1 MFCTNCGQKIED
13 GMKFCPNCG
22 QPVTPETSAAANASA
37 LSTDDA
43 AAVNASALGTEAAA
57 TVNASDLGA
66 DDAAVETV
74 ESTTAASAATE
85 DTSAATDVEA
95 SAENAPAGR
104 MDEASATPAAGS
116 ASKMPP
122 ETPDG
127 NASADTLG
135 NTTEQYR
142 RRLEE
147 GRAASGTE
155 GNTSGV
161 AHSTHAGATDTQ
173 LNGSTAQSHSGSSDQ
188 TQPNSG
194 TAQQQTPPPVNHG
207 PAVNGIPSEPD
218 GNGTI
223 RTVGLI
229 LLILTVL
236 FAVPQIWI
244 TIASFFHILQN
255 LFSFSFHGFVDLM
268 YSFLNFIL
276 NVVKLA
282 GYGFIGGGMYLVWKK
297 WSDRDAEPLLMTV
310 IAGGVMLVLEA
321 LLRGI
326 FSALFHR
333 YYAIGSA
340 SWGIGFAILAIV
352 LLVVLITQKQLNPFA
367 GLAGNFADGLRRDL
381 DRVTDLAQGKN
392 TSACPNSSA
401 AYGSGYDT
409 NTFDGSDAQQAAGAG
424 ASDAKAYG
432 AADDSIGA
440 QTSTGDHSTAGG
452 PTGGAGQTTADA
464 DGNFNRYYQSQSQ
477 PGGVYTG
484 LLKTD
489 RSLVLYILLG
499 FLTCGIYQLYVFY
512 TIMRDVNVACDGD
525 GRHTPGLLEFIL
537 FGILTCG
544 IYDLYWFYSVGNRL
558 ADNAPRYG
566 LHFQENG
573 TTLLLWMLIGS
584 LLCFIGSYVGI
595 YFLLNNVNA
604 ICSAYNQQR

>member
-1 MFCTNCGQKIED
+1 MFCTNCGQKLED

-22 QPVTPETSAAANASA
+22 QPVAPETADVANASV
-37 LSTDDA
+37 LS
-43 AAVNASALGTEAAA
+43 TEAAA
-57 TVNASDLGA
+57 TANASDLGA

-74 ESTTAASAATE
+74 ESTTAASAAPE
-85 DTSAATDVEA
+85 DTPAAADAKA
-95 SAENAPAGR
+95 SAEGAPAGR

-116 ASKMPP
+116 ASEMPP

-135 NTTEQYR
+135 NTTEQYK

-155 GNTSGV
+155 GNSSGA

-173 LNGSTAQSHSGSSDQ
+173 SNGST
-188 TQPNSG
+188 TC
-194 TAQQQTPPPVNHG
+194 QQTPPPVNHG

-236 FAVPQIWI
+236 FAVPQIWT
-244 TIASFFHILQN
+244 TIASFFRILQN
-255 LFSFSFHGFVDLM
+255 LFSFSYHGFVNLM

-310 IAGGVMLVLEA
+310 IAGGVVLVLEA

-326 FSALFHR
+326 LSALFQR

-392 TSACPNSSA
+392 TSARPGSSA

-409 NTFDGSDAQQAAGAG
+409 STFGGSDAPQAAGAG
-424 ASDAKAYG
+424 ASDAKPYG
-432 AADDSIGA
+432 AAGDSIGA
-440 QTSTGDHSTAGG
+440 QNGTGDHSTAGG
-452 PTGGAGQTTADA
+452 PTDGAGQTTADA

-477 PGGVYTG
+477 PGGGYTG
-484 LLKTD
+484 PLKTD

-604 ICSAYNQQR
+604 ICNAYNQQR

>member
-1 MFCTNCGQKIED
+1 MFCTNCGQKLED

-22 QPVTPETSAAANASA
+22 QPVAPETADAANASA
-37 LSTDDA
+37 LSTEA
-43 AAVNASALGTEAAA
+43 AATANASAL
-57 TVNASDLGA
+57 DA
-66 DDAAVETV
+66 DDAVVETA
-74 ESTTAASAATE
+74 ESTTADA
-85 DTSAATDVEA
+85 EA
-95 SAENAPAGR
+95 SAESAPAGR

-116 ASKMPP
+116 ASEMPP

-135 NTTEQYR
+135 NTTEQYK

-155 GNTSGV
+155 GNTSGA
-161 AHSTHAGATDTQ
+161 AHSTHAAATDTQ
-173 LNGSTAQSHSGSSDQ
+173 SNGSTAQSHSGSSDQ

-207 PAVNGIPSEPD
+207 PAVNGIPSEPNGD
-218 GNGTI
+218 GTI

-236 FAVPQIWI
+236 FAVPQIWT
-244 TIASFFHILQN
+244 TIASFFRIIQN
-255 LFSFSFHGFVDLM
+255 LFSFSFHSFVELM

-326 FSALFHR
+326 LSALFQR

-381 DRVTDLAQGKN
+381 DRVTDLAQEKN
-392 TSACPNSSA
+392 SA
-401 AYGSGYDT
+401 ARAT
-409 NTFDGSDAQQAAGAG
+409 

-432 AADDSIGA
+432 AMDDSIGA
-440 QTSTGDHSTAGG
+440 QTGTADHSAAGVSQGNGG
-452 PTGGAGQTTADA
+452 PETADA
-464 DGNFNRYYQSQSQ
+464 DGNFNSYYQAKSQTS
-477 PGGVYTG
+477 GVYTG
-484 LLKTD
+484 PLKTD

-573 TTLLLWMLIGS
+573 TTILLWMLIGS

>member
-1 MFCTNCGQKIED
+1 MFCTNCGQKLED

-22 QPVTPETSAAANASA
+22 QPVAPETVDAANTSA
-37 LSTDDA
+37 LS
-43 AAVNASALGTEAAA
+43 TEAAA
-57 TVNASDLGA
+57 TANASALGA

-74 ESTTAASAATE
+74 ESTTASSAAME
-85 DTSAATDVEA
+85 DTSAAADAEA

-116 ASKMPP
+116 ASEMPP

-135 NTTEQYR
+135 NTTEQYK

-155 GNTSGV
+155 ENSSGA
-161 AHSTHAGATDTQ
+161 AHSTQAGASADTQ
-173 LNGSTAQSHSGSSDQ
+173 SGSS
-188 TQPNSG
+188 
-194 TAQQQTPPPVNHG
+194 TAQQTPPPVNHG
-207 PAVNGIPSEPD
+207 PAMNGIPSEPNGD
-218 GNGTI
+218 GTI

-236 FAVPQIWI
+236 FAVPQIWT
-244 TIASFFHILQN
+244 TIASFFCIIQN
-255 LFSFSFHGFVDLM
+255 LFSFSFHSFVELM

-310 IAGGVMLVLEA
+310 IAGGVMLVLET

-381 DRVTDLAQGKN
+381 DRVTDLAQEKN
-392 TSACPNSSA
+392 SA
-401 AYGSGYDT
+401 ARAT
-409 NTFDGSDAQQAAGAG
+409 
-424 ASDAKAYG
+424 ASDAKPYG

-452 PTGGAGQTTADA
+452 PTGGAGQTTVDA

-477 PGGVYTG
+477 PGGGYTG
-484 LLKTD
+484 PLKTD

>member
-1 MFCTNCGQKIED
+1 MFCTNCGQKLED

-22 QPVTPETSAAANASA
+22 QPVAPETADAANAS
-37 LSTDDA
+37 D
-43 AAVNASALGTEAAA
+43 LGTEAAA
-57 TVNASDLGA
+57 TAKASALGA
-66 DDAAVETV
+66 DDATVETV

-85 DTSAATDVEA
+85 DTSAAADAEA
-95 SAENAPAGR
+95 SAESAPA
-104 MDEASATPAAGS
+104 DTP
-116 ASKMPP
+116 
-122 ETPDG
+122 
-127 NASADTLG
+127 LG
-135 NTTEQYR
+135 NTTEQYKH
-142 RRLEE
+142 RLEE

-155 GNTSGV
+155 GNTSGA
-161 AHSTHAGATDTQ
+161 AHSTHAAATDTQ
-173 LNGSTAQSHSGSSDQ
+173 SNGSTAQSSSSSDQ
-188 TQPNSG
+188 AQPNSG
-194 TAQQQTPPPVNHG
+194 TTRQQTPPPVNHG

-218 GNGTI
+218 GDGTI
-223 RTVGLI
+223 RTVGFI

-236 FAVPQIWI
+236 FAVPQIWT
-244 TIASFFHILQN
+244 TIASFFRILQN
-255 LFSFSFHGFVDLM
+255 LVSFSFHGFVNLM

-282 GYGFIGGGMYLVWKK
+282 GYGFIGGGLYLVWKK

-326 FSALFHR
+326 LSALFHR

-392 TSACPNSSA
+392 SGATD
-401 AYGSGYDT
+401 GSGYDT
-409 NTFDGSDAQQAAGAG
+409 NTFGGGNPQAAGAN
-424 ASDAKAYG
+424 AADAKSYG
-432 AADDSIGA
+432 AADGSIGA
-440 QTSTGDHSTAGG
+440 QTGTGDHSTAGG
-452 PTGGAGQTTADA
+452 ATSADA

-477 PGGVYTG
+477 TGSVYTG
-484 LLKTD
+484 PLKTD

>member
-22 QPVTPETSAAANASA
+22 QPVTPETAAV
-37 LSTDDA
+37 
-43 AAVNASALGTEAAA
+43 VNASALGT
-57 TVNASDLGA
+57 
-66 DDAAVETV
+66 DDAAAETV
-74 ESTTAASAATE
+74 ETAAVASTAPE
-85 DTSAATDVEA
+85 DTPAAADVET
-95 SAENAPAGR
+95 SAEGATAGP
-104 MDEASATPAAGS
+104 MDEASAAPAADS
-116 ASKMPP
+116 ASEMPA
-122 ETPDG
+122 EK
-127 NASADTLG
+127 ASADTTAETPLG
-135 NTTEQYR
+135 NTTEQYK

-147 GRAASGTE
+147 GHAASGTE
-155 GNTSGV
+155 GNTSGA
-161 AHSTHAGATDTQ
+161 AHSTQAGAAAGTQ
-173 LNGSTAQSHSGSSDQ
+173 SSSSSDQ
-188 TQPNSG
+188 AQPNSG
-194 TAQQQTPPPVNHG
+194 TTRQQTPPPVNHG

-236 FAVPQIWI
+236 FAVPQIWA
-244 TIASFFHILQN
+244 TIASFFRIIQN
-255 LFSFSFHGFVDLM
+255 LFSFSYHGFMNLA

-282 GYGFIGGGMYLVWKK
+282 GYGFIGGGLYLVWKK

-310 IAGGVMLVLEA
+310 ITGGVVLVLEA

-326 FSALFHR
+326 ISAIFQRH
-333 YYAIGSA
+333 YAIGSA

-367 GLAGNFADGLRRDL
+367 GLSGNLADGLRRDL

-392 TSACPNSSA
+392 SNFQPNSGA
-401 AYGSGYDT
+401 TDGSGYDT
-409 NTFDGSDAQQAAGAG
+409 NTFGGGNAQAAGAN
-424 ASDAKAYG
+424 AADAKAYG

-440 QTSTGDHSTAGG
+440 QTGTAGHSTAGG

-477 PGGVYTG
+477 PGGGYTG
-484 LLKTD
+484 PLKTD

-566 LHFQENG
+566 LRFQENG

-584 LLCFIGSYVGI
+584 LLCFIGSYVGV

-604 ICSAYNQQR
+604 ICNAYNQQRS

>member
-22 QPVTPETSAAANASA
+22 QPVTPETSATA
-37 LSTDDA
+37 
-43 AAVNASALGTEAAA
+43 NASALGT
-57 TVNASDLGA
+57 
-66 DDAAVETV
+66 DDAAAETV
-74 ESTTAASAATE
+74 ETAAASAAPE
-85 DTSAATDVEA
+85 DTTAAADVET
-95 SAENAPAGR
+95 SAESATAGP
-104 MDEASATPAAGS
+104 MDEASAAPAADPASEMPAETAAGS
-116 ASKMPP
+116 TTA
-122 ETPDG
+122 ETP
-127 NASADTLG
+127 LG
-135 NTTEQYR
+135 NTTEQYK

-147 GRAASGTE
+147 GHAASGTE
-155 GNTSGV
+155 GNTSG
-161 AHSTHAGATDTQ
+161 AA
-173 LNGSTAQSHSGSSDQ
+173 
-188 TQPNSG
+188 
-194 TAQQQTPPPVNHG
+194 QQTPPPVNHG

-236 FAVPQIWI
+236 FAVPQIWS
-244 TIASFFHILQN
+244 TIASFFRIIQN
-255 LFSFSFHGFVDLM
+255 LFSFSYHGFVNLI

-282 GYGFIGGGMYLVWKK
+282 GYGFIGGGLYLVWKK

-310 IAGGVMLVLEA
+310 IAGGVVLVLEA

-326 FSALFHR
+326 LSALFQR

-340 SWGIGFAILAIV
+340 GWGIGFAILAIV

-392 TSACPNSSA
+392 TSARSDSSA
-401 AYGSGYDT
+401 AYGSGYDAR
-409 NTFDGSDAQQAAGAG
+409 TFGGSDAPQAAGAG
-424 ASDAKAYG
+424 ASDAKPYG
-432 AADDSIGA
+432 AAGDSIGV
-440 QTSTGDHSTAGG
+440 QTGTGDHSTAGG
-452 PTGGAGQTTADA
+452 PTDGAGQTTADA

-477 PGGVYTG
+477 PGGGYTG
-484 LLKTD
+484 PLKTD

-499 FLTCGIYQLYVFY
+499 ILTCGIYQLYVFY

-604 ICSAYNQQR
+604 ICNAYNQQR

>member
-22 QPVTPETSAAANASA
+22 QPVTPETSAA
-37 LSTDDA
+37 
-43 AAVNASALGTEAAA
+43 VNASALGT
-57 TVNASDLGA
+57 
-66 DDAAVETV
+66 DDAAAETV
-74 ESTTAASAATE
+74 ETAAASAAPE
-85 DTSAATDVEA
+85 DTTAAADVET
-95 SAENAPAGR
+95 SAESATAGP
-104 MDEASATPAAGS
+104 MDEASAAPAADPASEMPAETAAGS
-116 ASKMPP
+116 TTA
-122 ETPDG
+122 ETP
-127 NASADTLG
+127 LG
-135 NTTEQYR
+135 NTTEQYK

-147 GRAASGTE
+147 GHAASGTE
-155 GNTSGV
+155 GNTSG
-161 AHSTHAGATDTQ
+161 AA
-173 LNGSTAQSHSGSSDQ
+173 
-188 TQPNSG
+188 
-194 TAQQQTPPPVNHG
+194 QQTPPPVNHG

-236 FAVPQIWI
+236 FAVPQIWS
-244 TIASFFHILQN
+244 TIASFFRIIQN
-255 LFSFSFHGFVDLM
+255 LFSFSYHGFVNLI

-282 GYGFIGGGMYLVWKK
+282 GYGFIGGGLYLVWKK

-310 IAGGVMLVLEA
+310 IAGGVVLVLEA

-326 FSALFHR
+326 ISAVFQR

-367 GLAGNFADGLRRDL
+367 GLSGNLADGLRRDL

-392 TSACPNSSA
+392 ST
-401 AYGSGYDT
+401 GGYDT
-409 NTFDGSDAQQAAGAG
+409 STFGGGNAQAAGTNA
-424 ASDAKAYG
+424 ADAKAYG
-432 AADDSIGA
+432 AAGDSIGA
-440 QTSTGDHSTAGG
+440 QTGTADHSTAGG

-477 PGGVYTG
+477 PGGGYTG
-484 LLKTD
+484 PLKTD

-566 LHFQENG
+566 LRFQENG

-604 ICSAYNQQR
+604 ICNAYNQQR

>member
-1 MFCTNCGQKIED
+1 MFCTNCGQKLED

-22 QPVTPETSAAANASA
+22 QPVAPETADAANASA
-37 LSTDDA
+37 LSTEA
-43 AAVNASALGTEAAA
+43 AAMANASALSTEAAA
-57 TVNASDLGA
+57 TANASALGA

-74 ESTTAASAATE
+74 ESTTASSAAME
-85 DTSAATDVEA
+85 DTSAAADAEA

-104 MDEASATPAAGS
+104 MDEASATPATGS
-116 ASKMPP
+116 ASEMPP

-135 NTTEQYR
+135 NTTEQYK

-155 GNTSGV
+155 ENSSGA
-161 AHSTHAGATDTQ
+161 AHSTQAGASADTQ
-173 LNGSTAQSHSGSSDQ
+173 SGSS
-188 TQPNSG
+188 
-194 TAQQQTPPPVNHG
+194 TAQQTPPPVNHG
-207 PAVNGIPSEPD
+207 PAMNGIPSEPNGD
-218 GNGTI
+218 GTI

-236 FAVPQIWI
+236 FAVPQIWT
-244 TIASFFHILQN
+244 TIASFFCIIQN
-255 LFSFSFHGFVDLM
+255 LFSFSFHSFVELM

-310 IAGGVMLVLEA
+310 IAGGVMLVLET

-326 FSALFHR
+326 FSALFQR

-381 DRVTDLAQGKN
+381 DRVTDLAQEKN
-392 TSACPNSSA
+392 SA
-401 AYGSGYDT
+401 ARAT
-409 NTFDGSDAQQAAGAG
+409 

-432 AADDSIGA
+432 ATDDSIGA
-440 QTSTGDHSTAGG
+440 QTGTADHSAAGVSHGNGG
-452 PTGGAGQTTADA
+452 PETADA

-477 PGGVYTG
+477 PGGGYTG
-484 LLKTD
+484 PLKTD

-499 FLTCGIYQLYVFY
+499 ILTCGIYQLYVFY

>member
-22 QPVTPETSAAANASA
+22 QPVTPET
-37 LSTDDA
+37 
-43 AAVNASALGTEAAA
+43 AA
-57 TVNASDLGA
+57 T
-66 DDAAVETV
+66 
-74 ESTTAASAATE
+74 
-85 DTSAATDVEA
+85 
-95 SAENAPAGR
+95 
-104 MDEASATPAAGS
+104 
-116 ASKMPP
+116 
-122 ETPDG
+122 
-127 NASADTLG
+127 ADTPLG

-155 GNTSGV
+155 ENLSG
-161 AHSTHAGATDTQ
+161 AARSTQDEASADTRS
-173 LNGSTAQSHSGSSDQ
+173 NGSTAQSDSSAYQ
-188 TQPNSG
+188 TRSNSE
-194 TAQQQTPPPVNHG
+194 TAQQTPPPVNHG
-207 PAVNGIPSEPD
+207 PAMSGVPSEPD
-218 GNGTI
+218 GSGTI
-223 RTVGLI
+223 RTVALI

-244 TIASFFHILQN
+244 TIASFFRMLQN
-255 LFSFSFHGFVDLM
+255 LFSFSYHSFVNLM
-268 YSFLNFIL
+268 HSFLNFIL

-297 WSDRDAEPLLMTV
+297 WSDRDAEPLLMIV

-326 FSALFHR
+326 LSALFHR
-333 YYAIGSA
+333 CYAIGSA
-340 SWGIGFAILAIV
+340 SWGIGFAILATV

-381 DRVTDLAQGKN
+381 DRVIDLAQGK
-392 TSACPNSSA
+392 NSSA
-401 AYGSGYDT
+401 AYGSGYD
-409 NTFDGSDAQQAAGAG
+409 
-424 ASDAKAYG
+424 AKAYG
-432 AADDSIGA
+432 AAEDSSGA
-440 QTSTGDHSTAGG
+440 QTGTQDHSAAGG
-452 PTGGAGQTTADA
+452 PTGGASHGNGGPKTVDA
-464 DGNFNRYYQSQSQ
+464 DGNFNSYYQSQSQ

-484 LLKTD
+484 PLKTD

-525 GRHTPGLLEFIL
+525 SRHTPGLLEFIL

-595 YFLLNNVNA
+595 YFLLNNTNA
-604 ICSAYNQQR
+604 ICDAYNRQR

>member
-1 MFCTNCGQKIED
+1 MFCTNCGQKLED

-22 QPVTPETSAAANASA
+22 QPVAPETADAANASA
-37 LSTDDA
+37 LST
-43 AAVNASALGTEAAA
+43 EAAA
-57 TVNASDLGA
+57 TANASALGA

-74 ESTTAASAATE
+74 ESTTASSAAME
-85 DTSAATDVEA
+85 DTSAAADAEA

-116 ASKMPP
+116 ASEMPP

-135 NTTEQYR
+135 NTTEQYK

-155 GNTSGV
+155 ENSSGA
-161 AHSTHAGATDTQ
+161 AHSTQAGASADTQ
-173 LNGSTAQSHSGSSDQ
+173 SGSS
-188 TQPNSG
+188 
-194 TAQQQTPPPVNHG
+194 TAQQTPPPVNHG
-207 PAVNGIPSEPD
+207 PAMNGIPSEPNGD
-218 GNGTI
+218 GTI

-236 FAVPQIWI
+236 FAVPQIWT
-244 TIASFFHILQN
+244 TIASFFCIIQN
-255 LFSFSFHGFVDLM
+255 LFSFSFHSFVELM

-310 IAGGVMLVLEA
+310 IAGGVMLVLET

-381 DRVTDLAQGKN
+381 DRVTDLAQEKN
-392 TSACPNSSA
+392 SA
-401 AYGSGYDT
+401 ARAT
-409 NTFDGSDAQQAAGAG
+409 

-432 AADDSIGA
+432 ATDDSIGA
-440 QTSTGDHSTAGG
+440 QTGTADHSAAGVSHGNGG
-452 PTGGAGQTTADA
+452 PETADA
-464 DGNFNRYYQSQSQ
+464 DGNFNRYYQTQSQ
-477 PGGVYTG
+477 PGGGYTG
-484 LLKTD
+484 PLKTD

-499 FLTCGIYQLYVFY
+499 ILTCGIYQLYVFY

>member
-22 QPVTPETSAAANASA
+22 QPVTSGTAATANASA
-37 LSTDDA
+37 LSTDGVVA
-43 AAVNASALGTEAAA
+43 ANASAPDTDGAAVVNASALG
-57 TVNASDLGA
+57 A
-66 DDAAVETV
+66 DDAAAETV
-74 ESTTAASAATE
+74 ETTAAVSTAPEEEPAAV
-85 DTSAATDVEA
+85 DVETLA
-95 SAENAPAGR
+95 ESATAGPMDESSTAPAADSASEMSAE
-104 MDEASATPAAGS
+104 TPA
-116 ASKMPP
+116 
-122 ETPDG
+122 E
-127 NASADTLG
+127 NASADTPLG
-135 NTTEQYR
+135 NTTEQYK

-147 GRAASGTE
+147 GHAASGTE
-155 GNTSGV
+155 GNTSG
-161 AHSTHAGATDTQ
+161 AA
-173 LNGSTAQSHSGSSDQ
+173 
-188 TQPNSG
+188 
-194 TAQQQTPPPVNHG
+194 QQTPPPVNHG
-207 PAVNGIPSEPD
+207 PAMNGVPSEPD

-236 FAVPQIWI
+236 FAVPQIWA
-244 TIASFFHILQN
+244 TIASFFRILQN
-255 LFSFSFHGFVDLM
+255 LVSFSYHGFVNIM

-310 IAGGVMLVLEA
+310 IAGGVVLVLEA

-326 FSALFHR
+326 LSALFRR

-340 SWGIGFAILAIV
+340 NWGIGFAILAIV

-367 GLAGNFADGLRRDL
+367 GLTGNFADGLRRDL

-392 TSACPNSSA
+392 SSVT
-401 AYGSGYDT
+401 YGSDYDT
-409 NTFDGSDAQQAAGAG
+409 NTFGGSDAPQAAGAS
-424 ASDAKAYG
+424 ASDAKASG
-432 AADDSIGA
+432 AAGDSIGA
-440 QTSTGDHSTAGG
+440 QTGTGDHSTAGG
-452 PTGGAGQTTADA
+452 PTGGAGQTTAD
-464 DGNFNRYYQSQSQ
+464 GNFNRYYQSQSQ
-477 PGGVYTG
+477 LGGYTG
-484 LLKTD
+484 PLKTD

-525 GRHTPGLLEFIL
+525 GKHTPGLLEFIL

-566 LHFQENG
+566 LRFQENG

-584 LLCFIGSYVGI
+584 LLCFIGSYVGV

-604 ICSAYNQQR
+604 ICNAYNQQRS

>member
-22 QPVTPETSAAANASA
+22 QPVAPETAATANASA
-37 LSTDDA
+37 LSTE
-43 AAVNASALGTEAAA
+43 AVATANASALGTEAAA

-85 DTSAATDVEA
+85 DTSAAADEET
-95 SAENAPAGR
+95 SAEGAPTGR
-104 MDEASATPAAGS
+104 MDEASVAPAADSASEMSAKTPA
-116 ASKMPP
+116 
-122 ETPDG
+122 ENT
-127 NASADTLG
+127 SADTPLG

-142 RRLEE
+142 RRLEA

-155 GNTSGV
+155 GNTSGA
-161 AHSTHAGATDTQ
+161 AHSAHAGATDTQ

-236 FAVPQIWI
+236 FAVPQIWT

-255 LFSFSFHGFVDLM
+255 LFSFSFHGFVNLM

-381 DRVTDLAQGKN
+381 DRVTDLAQEKN
-392 TSACPNSSA
+392 SA
-401 AYGSGYDT
+401 ARAT
-409 NTFDGSDAQQAAGAG
+409 

-440 QTSTGDHSTAGG
+440 QTGTADHSAAGVSHGNGG
-452 PTGGAGQTTADA
+452 PETADA
-464 DGNFNRYYQSQSQ
+464 DGNFNSYYQAKSQT
-477 PGGVYTG
+477 GGVYTG
-484 LLKTD
+484 PLKTD

-499 FLTCGIYQLYVFY
+499 ILTCGIYQLYVFY

>member
-1 MFCTNCGQKIED
+1 MFCTNCGQKLED

-22 QPVTPETSAAANASA
+22 QPVAPETADAANASA
-37 LSTDDA
+37 
-43 AAVNASALGTEAAA
+43 
-57 TVNASDLGA
+57 LGA

-74 ESTTAASAATE
+74 ESTTASSAAME
-85 DTSAATDVEA
+85 DTSAAADAEA

-104 MDEASATPAAGS
+104 MDEASAMPAAGS
-116 ASKMPP
+116 ASEMPP

-135 NTTEQYR
+135 NTTEQYK

-155 GNTSGV
+155 GNTSGA
-161 AHSTHAGATDTQ
+161 AHSTHAAATDTQ
-173 LNGSTAQSHSGSSDQ
+173 SNGSTAQSHSGSSDQ

-207 PAVNGIPSEPD
+207 PAVNGIPSEPNGD
-218 GNGTI
+218 GTI

-236 FAVPQIWI
+236 FAVPQIWT
-244 TIASFFHILQN
+244 TIASFFCIIQN
-255 LFSFSFHGFVDLM
+255 LFSFSFHSFVELM

-310 IAGGVMLVLEA
+310 IAGGVMLVLET

-381 DRVTDLAQGKN
+381 DRVNDLAQEKN
-392 TSACPNSSA
+392 SA
-401 AYGSGYDT
+401 ARAT
-409 NTFDGSDAQQAAGAG
+409 

-432 AADDSIGA
+432 ATDDSIGA
-440 QTSTGDHSTAGG
+440 QTGTADHSAAGVSHGNGG
-452 PTGGAGQTTADA
+452 PETADA
-464 DGNFNRYYQSQSQ
+464 DGNFNRYYQTQSQ
-477 PGGVYTG
+477 PGGGYTG
-484 LLKTD
+484 PLKTD

-499 FLTCGIYQLYVFY
+499 ILTCGIYQLYVFY

>member
-22 QPVTPETSAAANASA
+22 QPVTPETTAVVNASV
-37 LSTDDA
+37 LDTDDA
-43 AAVNASALGTEAAA
+43 AAVNASALGT
-57 TVNASDLGA
+57 
-66 DDAAVETV
+66 DDAAAETVETV
-74 ESTTAASAATE
+74 VASTAPE
-85 DTSAATDVEA
+85 DTPAAADVET
-95 SAENAPAGR
+95 SAESATAGP
-104 MDEASATPAAGS
+104 MDEASTAPAADPASEMSPDTPA
-116 ASKMPP
+116 
-122 ETPDG
+122 ETP
-127 NASADTLG
+127 LG
-135 NTTEQYR
+135 NTTEQYK

-147 GRAASGTE
+147 GHAASGTE
-155 GNTSGV
+155 GNTSG
-161 AHSTHAGATDTQ
+161 AA
-173 LNGSTAQSHSGSSDQ
+173 
-188 TQPNSG
+188 
-194 TAQQQTPPPVNHG
+194 QQTPPPVNHG

-236 FAVPQIWI
+236 FAVPQIWA
-244 TIASFFHILQN
+244 TIASFFRIIQN
-255 LFSFSFHGFVDLM
+255 LFSFSYHGFVNLI

-282 GYGFIGGGMYLVWKK
+282 GYGFIGGGLYLVWKK

-310 IAGGVMLVLEA
+310 IAGGIVLVLEA

-326 FSALFHR
+326 ISAIFDR

-340 SWGIGFAILAIV
+340 NWGIGFAVLAIV
-352 LLVVLITQKQLNPFA
+352 LLVVLIMQKQLNPFA
-367 GLAGNFADGLRRDL
+367 GLSGNFADGLRRDL
-381 DRVTDLAQGKN
+381 DRVTDLAQGK
-392 TSACPNSSA
+392 SSA
-401 AYGSGYDT
+401 TCGGYDT
-409 NTFDGSDAQQAAGAG
+409 NTFGGSEAQQAAGAN
-424 ASDAKAYG
+424 AADAKAYG
-432 AADDSIGA
+432 AAADSIGA
-440 QTSTGDHSTAGG
+440 QNGAADHSTAGG
-452 PTGGAGQTTADA
+452 STSADA

-477 PGGVYTG
+477 PGGGYTG
-484 LLKTD
+484 PLKTD

-512 TIMRDVNVACDGD
+512 TIMRDINVACDGD

-566 LHFQENG
+566 LRFQENG

-584 LLCFIGSYVGI
+584 LLCFIGSYVGV

-604 ICSAYNQQR
+604 ICNAYNQQHS

>member
-1 MFCTNCGQKIED
+1 MFCTNCGQKLED

-22 QPVTPETSAAANASA
+22 QPVAPETADAANAS
-37 LSTDDA
+37 D
-43 AAVNASALGTEAAA
+43 LGTEAAA
-57 TVNASDLGA
+57 TAKASALGA
-66 DDAAVETV
+66 DDATVETV

-85 DTSAATDVEA
+85 DTSAAADAEA
-95 SAENAPAGR
+95 SAESAPA
-104 MDEASATPAAGS
+104 DTP
-116 ASKMPP
+116 
-122 ETPDG
+122 
-127 NASADTLG
+127 LG
-135 NTTEQYR
+135 NTTEQYKH
-142 RRLEE
+142 RLEE

-155 GNTSGV
+155 GNTSGA
-161 AHSTHAGATDTQ
+161 AHSTHAAATDTQ
-173 LNGSTAQSHSGSSDQ
+173 SNGSTAQSHSGSSDQ

-194 TAQQQTPPPVNHG
+194 TAQQQTPPPVNYG
-207 PAVNGIPSEPD
+207 PAMNGIPSEPD
-218 GNGTI
+218 GDGTI
-223 RTVGLI
+223 RTVGFI

-236 FAVPQIWI
+236 FAVPQIWT
-244 TIASFFHILQN
+244 TIASFFRILQN
-255 LFSFSFHGFVDLM
+255 LVSFSFHGFVNLM

-282 GYGFIGGGMYLVWKK
+282 GYGFIGGGLYLVWKK

-326 FSALFHR
+326 LSALFHR

-392 TSACPNSSA
+392 SGATD
-401 AYGSGYDT
+401 GSGYDT
-409 NTFDGSDAQQAAGAG
+409 NTFGGGNPQAAGAN
-424 ASDAKAYG
+424 AADAKAYG
-432 AADDSIGA
+432 AADGSIGA
-440 QTSTGDHSTAGG
+440 QTGTGDHSTAGG
-452 PTGGAGQTTADA
+452 ATSADA

-477 PGGVYTG
+477 TGSVYTG
-484 LLKTD
+484 PLKTD

>member
-37 LSTDDA
+37 LDTDD
-43 AAVNASALGTEAAA
+43 VTVTNASALGTEAAA
-57 TVNASDLGA
+57 EANASVFGT
-66 DDAAVETV
+66 DDVAAETV
-74 ESTTAASAATE
+74 ETAAAASAAPE
-85 DTSAATDVEA
+85 DTTAAADVET
-95 SAENAPAGR
+95 SAESATAGP
-104 MDEASATPAAGS
+104 MDEASAAPAADPASEMPAETAAGS
-116 ASKMPP
+116 TTA
-122 ETPDG
+122 ETP
-127 NASADTLG
+127 LG
-135 NTTEQYR
+135 NTTEQYK

-147 GRAASGTE
+147 GHAASGTE
-155 GNTSGV
+155 GNTSG
-161 AHSTHAGATDTQ
+161 AA
-173 LNGSTAQSHSGSSDQ
+173 
-188 TQPNSG
+188 
-194 TAQQQTPPPVNHG
+194 QQTPPPVNHG

-236 FAVPQIWI
+236 FAVPQIWT
-244 TIASFFHILQN
+244 TIASFFRIIQN
-255 LFSFSFHGFVDLM
+255 LFSFSYHGFMNLV

-276 NVVKLA
+276 NVVKLV

-310 IAGGVMLVLEA
+310 IAGGVVLVLEA

-326 FSALFHR
+326 ISAVFQR

-340 SWGIGFAILAIV
+340 NWGIGFAILAIV

-367 GLAGNFADGLRRDL
+367 GLSGNLADGLRRDL

-392 TSACPNSSA
+392 
-401 AYGSGYDT
+401 SGYDT
-409 NTFDGSDAQQAAGAG
+409 STFGGSDAQQAAGAN
-424 ASDAKAYG
+424 ASNAKAYG
-432 AADDSIGA
+432 AAADSIGA
-440 QTSTGDHSTAGG
+440 QTGAADHSTAGG
-452 PTGGAGQTTADA
+452 QTGVGA
-464 DGNFNRYYQSQSQ
+464 DGNFNSYYQSQSQ
-477 PGGVYTG
+477 PGGSYTG
-484 LLKTD
+484 PLKTD

-566 LHFQENG
+566 HRFQENG

-584 LLCFIGSYVGI
+584 LLCFIGSYVGV

-604 ICSAYNQQR
+604 ICNAYNQQRS

>member
-1 MFCTNCGQKIED
+1 MFCTNCGQKLED

-22 QPVTPETSAAANASA
+22 QPVAPETAATANASA
-37 LSTDDA
+37 
-43 AAVNASALGTEAAA
+43 
-57 TVNASDLGA
+57 LGA

-74 ESTTAASAATE
+74 ESTTASSAAME
-85 DTSAATDVEA
+85 DTSAAADAEA

-116 ASKMPP
+116 ASEMPP

-135 NTTEQYR
+135 NTTEQYK

-155 GNTSGV
+155 ENSSGA
-161 AHSTHAGATDTQ
+161 AHSTQAGASADTQ
-173 LNGSTAQSHSGSSDQ
+173 SGSS
-188 TQPNSG
+188 
-194 TAQQQTPPPVNHG
+194 TAQQTPPPVNHG
-207 PAVNGIPSEPD
+207 PAMNGIPSEPNGD
-218 GNGTI
+218 GTI

-236 FAVPQIWI
+236 FAVPQIWT
-244 TIASFFHILQN
+244 TIASFFCIIQN
-255 LFSFSFHGFVDLM
+255 LFSFSFHSFVELM

-326 FSALFHR
+326 LSALFQR

-381 DRVTDLAQGKN
+381 DRVTDLAQEKN
-392 TSACPNSSA
+392 SA
-401 AYGSGYDT
+401 ARAT
-409 NTFDGSDAQQAAGAG
+409 

-432 AADDSIGA
+432 ATDDSIGA
-440 QTSTGDHSTAGG
+440 QTGTADHSAAGG

-464 DGNFNRYYQSQSQ
+464 DGNFNSYYQAKSQT
-477 PGGVYTG
+477 GGVYTG
-484 LLKTD
+484 PLKTD

-573 TTLLLWMLIGS
+573 TTILLWMLIGS

>member
-22 QPVTPETSAAANASA
+22 QPVAPETAVAANASTLSTDAAATANASA
-37 LSTDDA
+37 LGAD
-43 AAVNASALGTEAAA
+43 AAA

-66 DDAAVETV
+66 DDATVETA
-74 ESTTAASAATE
+74 ESTTADAAPE
-85 DTSAATDVEA
+85 DTLAAADAEA
-95 SAENAPAGR
+95 SAEGAPAGR

-116 ASKMPP
+116 ASEMPP

-135 NTTEQYR
+135 NTTEQYK

-155 GNTSGV
+155 ENSSGA
-161 AHSTHAGATDTQ
+161 AHSTQAGASADTQ
-173 LNGSTAQSHSGSSDQ
+173 SGSSTAQSDSSAYQ
-188 TQPNSG
+188 TRSNSG
-194 TAQQQTPPPVNHG
+194 TAQQTPPPVNHG
-207 PAVNGIPSEPD
+207 PAVNGIPSEPNGD
-218 GNGTI
+218 GTI
-223 RTVGLI
+223 RTVGLV

-236 FAVPQIWI
+236 FAVPQIWT
-244 TIASFFHILQN
+244 TIASFFRIIQN
-255 LFSFSFHGFVDLM
+255 LFSFSYHSFVELM

-326 FSALFHR
+326 LSALFQR

-381 DRVTDLAQGKN
+381 DRVTDLAQEKN
-392 TSACPNSSA
+392 SA
-401 AYGSGYDT
+401 ARAT
-409 NTFDGSDAQQAAGAG
+409 

-432 AADDSIGA
+432 ATDDSIGA
-440 QTSTGDHSTAGG
+440 QTGTADHSAAGVSHGNGG
-452 PTGGAGQTTADA
+452 PETADA

-477 PGGVYTG
+477 TGGVYTG
-484 LLKTD
+484 PLKTD

>member
-22 QPVTPETSAAANASA
+22 QPVAPETADAANASA
-37 LSTDDA
+37 LST
-43 AAVNASALGTEAAA
+43 EAAA
-57 TVNASDLGA
+57 TANASALGA

-74 ESTTAASAATE
+74 ESTTASSAAME
-85 DTSAATDVEA
+85 DTSAAADAEA

-116 ASKMPP
+116 ASEMPS

-135 NTTEQYR
+135 NTTEQYK

-155 GNTSGV
+155 ENSSGA
-161 AHSTHAGATDTQ
+161 AHSTQAGASADTQ
-173 LNGSTAQSHSGSSDQ
+173 SGSS
-188 TQPNSG
+188 
-194 TAQQQTPPPVNHG
+194 TAQQTPPPVNHG
-207 PAVNGIPSEPD
+207 PAMNGIPSEPNGD
-218 GNGTI
+218 GTI

-236 FAVPQIWI
+236 FAVPQIWT
-244 TIASFFHILQN
+244 TIASFFRILQN
-255 LFSFSFHGFVDLM
+255 HLFSFSFHGFVNLM

-276 NVVKLA
+276 NVMKLA

-310 IAGGVMLVLEA
+310 IAGGVMLVLEV

-326 FSALFHR
+326 LSALFHR

-392 TSACPNSSA
+392 TSARPNSSA

-409 NTFDGSDAQQAAGAG
+409 STFGGSDAQQATGAG
-424 ASDAKAYG
+424 ASDAKPYG

-452 PTGGAGQTTADA
+452 PTGGAGQTTVDA

-477 PGGVYTG
+477 PGGGYTG
-484 LLKTD
+484 PLKTD

-499 FLTCGIYQLYVFY
+499 ILTCGIYQLYVFY

-544 IYDLYWFYSVGNRL
+544 IYDLYWLYSVGNRL

-584 LLCFIGSYVGI
+584 LLCFIGNYVGI

>member
-1 MFCTNCGQKIED
+1 MFCTNCGQKLED

-22 QPVTPETSAAANASA
+22 QPVAPETA
-37 LSTDDA
+37 DA
-43 AAVNASALGTEAAA
+43 A
-57 TVNASDLGA
+57 NASDLGA

-74 ESTTAASAATE
+74 ESTTAASAALE
-85 DTSAATDVEA
+85 DTSAAADAEA
-95 SAENAPAGR
+95 SAESAPA
-104 MDEASATPAAGS
+104 DTP
-116 ASKMPP
+116 
-122 ETPDG
+122 
-127 NASADTLG
+127 LG
-135 NTTEQYR
+135 NTTEQYKH
-142 RRLEE
+142 RLEE

-155 GNTSGV
+155 GNTSGA
-161 AHSTHAGATDTQ
+161 AHSTHAADTDTQ
-173 LNGSTAQSHSGSSDQ
+173 SNGSTAQSHSGSSDQ

-207 PAVNGIPSEPD
+207 PAMNSIPSEPD
-218 GNGTI
+218 GDGTI
-223 RTVGLI
+223 RTVGFI

-236 FAVPQIWI
+236 FAVPQIWT
-244 TIASFFHILQN
+244 TIASFFRILQN
-255 LFSFSFHGFVDLM
+255 LVSFSFHGFVNLM

-282 GYGFIGGGMYLVWKK
+282 GYGFIGGGLYLVWKK

-326 FSALFHR
+326 LSALFQR

-392 TSACPNSSA
+392 SGATD
-401 AYGSGYDT
+401 GSGYDT
-409 NTFDGSDAQQAAGAG
+409 NTFGGGNPQAAGAN
-424 ASDAKAYG
+424 AADAKAYG
-432 AADDSIGA
+432 AADGSIGA
-440 QTSTGDHSTAGG
+440 QTGTAGHSTAGG
-452 PTGGAGQTTADA
+452 ATSADA

-477 PGGVYTG
+477 TGSVYTG
-484 LLKTD
+484 PLKTD

>member
-1 MFCTNCGQKIED
+1 MFCTNCGQKLED

-22 QPVTPETSAAANASA
+22 QPVAPETAATANASA
-37 LSTDDA
+37 LST
-43 AAVNASALGTEAAA
+43 EAAA
-57 TVNASDLGA
+57 TANASALGA

-74 ESTTAASAATE
+74 ESTTASSAAME
-85 DTSAATDVEA
+85 DTSAAADAEA

-116 ASKMPP
+116 ASEMPP

-135 NTTEQYR
+135 NTTEQYK

-155 GNTSGV
+155 ENSSGA
-161 AHSTHAGATDTQ
+161 AHSTQAGASADTQ
-173 LNGSTAQSHSGSSDQ
+173 SGSS
-188 TQPNSG
+188 
-194 TAQQQTPPPVNHG
+194 TAQQTPPPVNHG
-207 PAVNGIPSEPD
+207 PAMNGIPSEPNGD
-218 GNGTI
+218 GTI

-236 FAVPQIWI
+236 FAVPQIWT
-244 TIASFFHILQN
+244 TIASFFCIIQN
-255 LFSFSFHGFVDLM
+255 LFSFSFHSFVELM

-310 IAGGVMLVLEA
+310 IAGGVMLVLET

-392 TSACPNSSA
+392 TSARPNSSA

-409 NTFDGSDAQQAAGAG
+409 STFGGSDAQQATGAG
-424 ASDAKAYG
+424 ASDAKPYG

-452 PTGGAGQTTADA
+452 PTGGAGQTTVDA

-477 PGGVYTG
+477 PGGGYTG
-484 LLKTD
+484 PLKTD

-499 FLTCGIYQLYVFY
+499 ILTCGIYQLYVFY

-584 LLCFIGSYVGI
+584 LLCFIGNYVGI

>member
-22 QPVTPETSAAANASA
+22 QPVTPEAAGTANASA
-37 LSTDDA
+37 LSADDA
-43 AAVNASALGTEAAA
+43 AAE
-57 TVNASDLGA
+57 
-66 DDAAVETV
+66 AVETAA
-74 ESTTAASAATE
+74 AASTAPE
-85 DTSAATDVEA
+85 D
-95 SAENAPAGR
+95 
-104 MDEASATPAAGS
+104 TPAAADVETLTESVTKGQMDASSAAPAADS
-116 ASKMPP
+116 ASEMSA
-122 ETPDG
+122 ETPAE
-127 NASADTLG
+127 NASADTPAETPLG
-135 NTTEQYR
+135 NTTEQYK

-155 GNTSGV
+155 GNTSGA
-161 AHSTHAGATDTQ
+161 AHSTEAGAAAGTQ
-173 LNGSTAQSHSGSSDQ
+173 SNGGAYQTQSNGSAAQTSSSSDQ
-188 TQPNSG
+188 AQPNSG
-194 TAQQQTPPPVNHG
+194 TIRQQTPPPVNHG
-207 PAVNGIPSEPD
+207 PAMNGVPSEPD

-236 FAVPQIWI
+236 FAVPQIWS
-244 TIASFFHILQN
+244 TIASFFRIIQN
-255 LFSFSFHGFVDLM
+255 LFSFSFHGFMNLV

-282 GYGFIGGGMYLVWKK
+282 GYGFIGGGLYLVWKK

-310 IAGGVMLVLEA
+310 IAGGVVLVLEA
-321 LLRGI
+321 LLRGVI
-326 FSALFHR
+326 SAVFQR

-340 SWGIGFAILAIV
+340 NWGIGFAILAIV

-367 GLAGNFADGLRRDL
+367 GLSGNLADGLRRDL

-392 TSACPNSSA
+392 
-401 AYGSGYDT
+401 SGYDT
-409 NTFDGSDAQQAAGAG
+409 STFGGSDAQQAAGA
-424 ASDAKAYG
+424 KAYG
-432 AADDSIGA
+432 AAGDSICAQNGA
-440 QTSTGDHSTAGG
+440 ADHSTVGGQTANAGYSSAGG
-452 PTGGAGQTTADA
+452 QTGGAGYGDGGTQTVDADA

-477 PGGVYTG
+477 TGGVYTG
-484 LLKTD
+484 PLKTD

-512 TIMRDVNVACDGD
+512 TIMRDINVACDGD
-525 GRHTPGLLEFIL
+525 GKHTPGLLEFIL

-544 IYDLYWFYSVGNRL
+544 IYDFYWFYSVGNRL

-584 LLCFIGSYVGI
+584 LLCFIGSYVGV

-604 ICSAYNQQR
+604 ICSAYNQQRN

>member
-37 LSTDDA
+37 LGTDDA
-43 AAVNASALGTEAAA
+43 AA
-57 TVNASDLGA
+57 
-66 DDAAVETV
+66 ETV
-74 ESTTAASAATE
+74 ETAAASAAPE
-85 DTSAATDVEA
+85 DTTAAGDVET
-95 SAENAPAGR
+95 SAESATAGP
-104 MDEASATPAAGS
+104 MDEASAAPAADPASEMPAETAAGS
-116 ASKMPP
+116 TTA
-122 ETPDG
+122 ETP
-127 NASADTLG
+127 LG
-135 NTTEQYR
+135 NTTEQYK

-147 GRAASGTE
+147 GHAASGTE
-155 GNTSGV
+155 GNTSG
-161 AHSTHAGATDTQ
+161 AA
-173 LNGSTAQSHSGSSDQ
+173 
-188 TQPNSG
+188 
-194 TAQQQTPPPVNHG
+194 QQTPPPVNHG

-236 FAVPQIWI
+236 FAVPQIWS
-244 TIASFFHILQN
+244 TIASFFRIIQN
-255 LFSFSFHGFVDLM
+255 LFSFSYHGFVNLI

-282 GYGFIGGGMYLVWKK
+282 GYGFIGGGLYLVWKK

-310 IAGGVMLVLEA
+310 IAGGVVLVLEA

-326 FSALFHR
+326 ISAVFQR

-367 GLAGNFADGLRRDL
+367 GLSGNLADGLRRDL

-392 TSACPNSSA
+392 SATC
-401 AYGSGYDT
+401 GGGYDT
-409 NTFDGSDAQQAAGAG
+409 NTFGGSDAQQAAGAN
-424 ASDAKAYG
+424 AADAKAYG
-432 AADDSIGA
+432 AAGDSIGVQNGA
-440 QTSTGDHSTAGG
+440 ADHSTAGG
-452 PTGGAGQTTADA
+452 QTGVGA

-477 PGGVYTG
+477 PGGGYTG
-484 LLKTD
+484 PLKTD

-566 LHFQENG
+566 LRFQENG

-604 ICSAYNQQR
+604 ICNAYNQQR

>member
-22 QPVTPETSAAANASA
+22 QPVMPETAGAANASA

-43 AAVNASALGTEAAA
+43 AA
-57 TVNASDLGA
+57 
-66 DDAAVETV
+66 ETV
-74 ESTTAASAATE
+74 ETAAAVSTAPE
-85 DTSAATDVEA
+85 DTPAAADVET
-95 SAENAPAGR
+95 SAESATAGP
-104 MDEASATPAAGS
+104 MDEASAAPAADPASEMPAETAAGS
-116 ASKMPP
+116 TTA
-122 ETPDG
+122 ETP
-127 NASADTLG
+127 LG
-135 NTTEQYR
+135 NTTEQYK

-147 GRAASGTE
+147 GHAASGTE
-155 GNTSGV
+155 GNTSG
-161 AHSTHAGATDTQ
+161 AA
-173 LNGSTAQSHSGSSDQ
+173 
-188 TQPNSG
+188 
-194 TAQQQTPPPVNHG
+194 QQTPPPVNHG

-236 FAVPQIWI
+236 FTVPQIWS
-244 TIASFFHILQN
+244 TIASFFRIIQN
-255 LFSFSFHGFVDLM
+255 LFSFSYHGFVNLI

-282 GYGFIGGGMYLVWKK
+282 GYGFIGGGLYLVWKK

-310 IAGGVMLVLEA
+310 IAGGVVLVLEA

-326 FSALFHR
+326 ISAIFQR

-367 GLAGNFADGLRRDL
+367 GLSGNLADGLRRDL

-392 TSACPNSSA
+392 SATC
-401 AYGSGYDT
+401 GGGYDT
-409 NTFDGSDAQQAAGAG
+409 NTFGGSDAQQAAGAN
-424 ASDAKAYG
+424 AADAKAYG
-432 AADDSIGA
+432 AAGDSIGA
-440 QTSTGDHSTAGG
+440 QTGTADHSTAGG

-477 PGGVYTG
+477 PGGGYTG
-484 LLKTD
+484 PLKTD

-566 LHFQENG
+566 LRFQENG

-604 ICSAYNQQR
+604 ICNAYNQQRS

>member
-1 MFCTNCGQKIED
+1 MFCTNCGQKLED

-22 QPVTPETSAAANASA
+22 QPVAPETAVAANASA
-37 LSTDDA
+37 LSTEA
-43 AAVNASALGTEAAA
+43 ATTANASA
-57 TVNASDLGA
+57 LGA

-74 ESTTAASAATE
+74 ESTTASSAAME
-85 DTSAATDVEA
+85 DTSAAADAEA

-116 ASKMPP
+116 ASEMPP

-135 NTTEQYR
+135 NTTEQYK

-155 GNTSGV
+155 ENSSGA
-161 AHSTHAGATDTQ
+161 AHSTQAGASADTQ
-173 LNGSTAQSHSGSSDQ
+173 SGSS
-188 TQPNSG
+188 
-194 TAQQQTPPPVNHG
+194 TAQQTPPPVNHG
-207 PAVNGIPSEPD
+207 PAMNGIPSEPNGD
-218 GNGTI
+218 GTI

-236 FAVPQIWI
+236 FAVPQIWT
-244 TIASFFHILQN
+244 TIASFFCIIQN
-255 LFSFSFHGFVDLM
+255 LFSFSFHSFVELM

-310 IAGGVMLVLEA
+310 IAGGVMLVLET

-333 YYAIGSA
+333 CYAIGSA

-381 DRVTDLAQGKN
+381 DRVTDLAQEKN
-392 TSACPNSSA
+392 SA
-401 AYGSGYDT
+401 ARAT
-409 NTFDGSDAQQAAGAG
+409 

-432 AADDSIGA
+432 ATDDSIGA
-440 QTSTGDHSTAGG
+440 QTGTADHSAAGVSHGSGG
-452 PTGGAGQTTADA
+452 PETADA

-477 PGGVYTG
+477 PGGGYTG
-484 LLKTD
+484 PLKTD

-499 FLTCGIYQLYVFY
+499 ILTCGIYQLYVFY

-584 LLCFIGSYVGI
+584 LLCFIGNYVGI

>member
-1 MFCTNCGQKIED
+1 MFCTNCGQKLED

-22 QPVTPETSAAANASA
+22 QPVAPETADAANASA
-37 LSTDDA
+37 LST
-43 AAVNASALGTEAAA
+43 EAAA
-57 TVNASDLGA
+57 TANASALGA

-74 ESTTAASAATE
+74 ESTTASSAAME
-85 DTSAATDVEA
+85 DTSAAADAEA

-116 ASKMPP
+116 ASEMPP

-135 NTTEQYR
+135 NTTEQYK

-155 GNTSGV
+155 ENSSGA
-161 AHSTHAGATDTQ
+161 AHSTQAGASADTQ
-173 LNGSTAQSHSGSSDQ
+173 SGSS
-188 TQPNSG
+188 
-194 TAQQQTPPPVNHG
+194 TAQQTPPPVNHG
-207 PAVNGIPSEPD
+207 PAMNGIPSEPNGD
-218 GNGTI
+218 GTI

-236 FAVPQIWI
+236 FAVPQIWT
-244 TIASFFHILQN
+244 TIASFH
-255 LFSFSFHGFVDLM
+255 SFVELM

-310 IAGGVMLVLEA
+310 IAGGVMLVLET

-381 DRVTDLAQGKN
+381 DRVTDLAQEKN
-392 TSACPNSSA
+392 SA
-401 AYGSGYDT
+401 ARAT
-409 NTFDGSDAQQAAGAG
+409 

-432 AADDSIGA
+432 ATDDSIGA
-440 QTSTGDHSTAGG
+440 QTGTADHSAAGVSHGNGG
-452 PTGGAGQTTADA
+452 PETADA
-464 DGNFNRYYQSQSQ
+464 DGNFNSYYQAKSQT
-477 PGGVYTG
+477 GGVYTG
-484 LLKTD
+484 PLKTD

>member
-1 MFCTNCGQKIED
+1 MFCTNCGQKLED

-22 QPVTPETSAAANASA
+22 QPVAPETADAANASA
-37 LSTDDA
+37 LST
-43 AAVNASALGTEAAA
+43 EAAA
-57 TVNASDLGA
+57 TANASALGA

-74 ESTTAASAATE
+74 ESTTASSAAME
-85 DTSAATDVEA
+85 DTSAAADAEA

-104 MDEASATPAAGS
+104 MDEAAATPAAGS
-116 ASKMPP
+116 ASEMPP

-135 NTTEQYR
+135 NTTEQYKH
-142 RRLEE
+142 RLEE

-155 GNTSGV
+155 ENSSGA
-161 AHSTHAGATDTQ
+161 AHSTQAGASADTQ
-173 LNGSTAQSHSGSSDQ
+173 SGSS
-188 TQPNSG
+188 
-194 TAQQQTPPPVNHG
+194 TAQQTPPPVNHG
-207 PAVNGIPSEPD
+207 PAMNGIPSEPNGD
-218 GNGTI
+218 GTI

-236 FAVPQIWI
+236 FAVPQIWT
-244 TIASFFHILQN
+244 TIASFFCIIQN
-255 LFSFSFHGFVDLM
+255 LFSFSFHSFVELM

-310 IAGGVMLVLEA
+310 IAGGVMLVLET

-381 DRVTDLAQGKN
+381 DRVTDLAQEKN
-392 TSACPNSSA
+392 SA
-401 AYGSGYDT
+401 ARAT
-409 NTFDGSDAQQAAGAG
+409 

-432 AADDSIGA
+432 ATDDSIGA
-440 QTSTGDHSTAGG
+440 QTGTADHSAAGVSHGNGG
-452 PTGGAGQTTADA
+452 PETADA

-477 PGGVYTG
+477 TGGVYTG
-484 LLKTD
+484 PLKTD

-499 FLTCGIYQLYVFY
+499 ILTCGIYQLYVFY

-573 TTLLLWMLIGS
+573 TALLLWMLIGS

>member
-37 LSTDDA
+37 LGTDDA
-43 AAVNASALGTEAAA
+43 AA
-57 TVNASDLGA
+57 
-66 DDAAVETV
+66 ETV
-74 ESTTAASAATE
+74 ETAAASAAPE
-85 DTSAATDVEA
+85 DTTAAADVET
-95 SAENAPAGR
+95 SAESATAGP
-104 MDEASATPAAGS
+104 MDEASAAPAADPASEMPAETAAGS
-116 ASKMPP
+116 TTA
-122 ETPDG
+122 ETP
-127 NASADTLG
+127 LG
-135 NTTEQYR
+135 NTTEQYK

-147 GRAASGTE
+147 GHAASGTE
-155 GNTSGV
+155 GNTW
-161 AHSTHAGATDTQ
+161 GA
-173 LNGSTAQSHSGSSDQ
+173 A
-188 TQPNSG
+188 
-194 TAQQQTPPPVNHG
+194 QQTPPPVNHG

-236 FAVPQIWI
+236 FAVPQIWT
-244 TIASFFHILQN
+244 TIASFFHIIQN
-255 LFSFSFHGFVDLM
+255 LVSFSFHGFMNLA

-282 GYGFIGGGMYLVWKK
+282 GYGFIGGGLYLVWKK

-310 IAGGVMLVLEA
+310 IAGGVVLVLEA

-326 FSALFHR
+326 ISAIFQR

-367 GLAGNFADGLRRDL
+367 GLSGNLADGLRRDL

-392 TSACPNSSA
+392 SNFQPNSGA
-401 AYGSGYDT
+401 TNGSGYDT
-409 NTFDGSDAQQAAGAG
+409 NTFGGGNAQAAGAN
-424 ASDAKAYG
+424 ATDAKTYG

-440 QTSTGDHSTAGG
+440 QTGSGDHSTAGG
-452 PTGGAGQTTADA
+452 PTGGAGQTTAD
-464 DGNFNRYYQSQSQ
+464 GNFNRYYQAKSQQ
-477 PGGVYTG
+477 GGVYTG
-484 LLKTD
+484 PLKTD

>member
-1 MFCTNCGQKIED
+1 MFCTNCGQKLED

-22 QPVTPETSAAANASA
+22 QPVAPETAATANASA
-37 LSTDDA
+37 LST
-43 AAVNASALGTEAAA
+43 EAAA
-57 TVNASDLGA
+57 TANASALGA

-74 ESTTAASAATE
+74 ESTTASSAAME
-85 DTSAATDVEA
+85 DTSAAADAEA

-116 ASKMPP
+116 ASEMPP

-135 NTTEQYR
+135 NTTEQYK

-155 GNTSGV
+155 ENSSGA
-161 AHSTHAGATDTQ
+161 AHSTQAGASADTQ
-173 LNGSTAQSHSGSSDQ
+173 SGSSTAQSDSSAYQ
-188 TQPNSG
+188 TRSNSG
-194 TAQQQTPPPVNHG
+194 TAQQTPPPVNHG
-207 PAVNGIPSEPD
+207 PAMNGIPSEPNGD
-218 GNGTI
+218 GTI

-236 FAVPQIWI
+236 FAVPQIWT
-244 TIASFFHILQN
+244 TIASFFCIIQN
-255 LFSFSFHGFVDLM
+255 LFSFSFHSFVELM

-310 IAGGVMLVLEA
+310 IAGGVMLVLET

-381 DRVTDLAQGKN
+381 DRVTDLAQEKN
-392 TSACPNSSA
+392 SA
-401 AYGSGYDT
+401 ARAT
-409 NTFDGSDAQQAAGAG
+409 

-432 AADDSIGA
+432 ATDDSIGA
-440 QTSTGDHSTAGG
+440 QTGTADHSAAGVSHGNGG
-452 PTGGAGQTTADA
+452 PETADA
-464 DGNFNRYYQSQSQ
+464 DGNFNRYYQTQSQ
-477 PGGVYTG
+477 PGGGYTG
-484 LLKTD
+484 PLKTD

-499 FLTCGIYQLYVFY
+499 ILTCGIYQLYVFY

>member
-1 MFCTNCGQKIED
+1 MFCTNCGQKLED

-22 QPVTPETSAAANASA
+22 QPVAPETADAANASA
-37 LSTDDA
+37 LST
-43 AAVNASALGTEAAA
+43 EAAA
-57 TVNASDLGA
+57 TANASALGA

-74 ESTTAASAATE
+74 ESTTASSAAME
-85 DTSAATDVEA
+85 DTSAAADAEA

-116 ASKMPP
+116 ASEMPP

-135 NTTEQYR
+135 NTTEQYK

-155 GNTSGV
+155 ENSSGA
-161 AHSTHAGATDTQ
+161 AHSTQAGASADTQ
-173 LNGSTAQSHSGSSDQ
+173 SGSS
-188 TQPNSG
+188 
-194 TAQQQTPPPVNHG
+194 TAQQTPPPVNHG
-207 PAVNGIPSEPD
+207 PAMNGIPSEPNGD
-218 GNGTI
+218 GTI

-236 FAVPQIWI
+236 FAVPQIWT
-244 TIASFFHILQN
+244 TIASFFCIIQN
-255 LFSFSFHGFVDLM
+255 LFSFSFHSFVELM

-381 DRVTDLAQGKN
+381 DRVTDLAQEKN
-392 TSACPNSSA
+392 SA
-401 AYGSGYDT
+401 ARAT
-409 NTFDGSDAQQAAGAG
+409 

-432 AADDSIGA
+432 ATDDSIGA
-440 QTSTGDHSTAGG
+440 QTGTADHSAAGVSHGNGG
-452 PTGGAGQTTADA
+452 PETADA
-464 DGNFNRYYQSQSQ
+464 DGNFNRYYQAKSQT
-477 PGGVYTG
+477 GGVYTG
-484 LLKTD
+484 PLKTD

>member
-1 MFCTNCGQKIED
+1 MFCTNCGQKLED

-22 QPVTPETSAAANASA
+22 QPVAPETADAANASALGTGDATAANASA
-37 LSTDDA
+37 LS
-43 AAVNASALGTEAAA
+43 TEAAA
-57 TVNASDLGA
+57 TVNASALGA
-66 DDAAVETV
+66 DDAVVETV

-85 DTSAATDVEA
+85 DTSAAADAEA
-95 SAENAPAGR
+95 SAEGAPAGR

-116 ASKMPP
+116 ASEMPP

-135 NTTEQYR
+135 NTTEQYK
-142 RRLEE
+142 RRLEA

-155 GNTSGV
+155 GNSSGA
-161 AHSTHAGATDTQ
+161 AHSTHAGASADTQ
-173 LNGSTAQSHSGSSDQ
+173 SGSS
-188 TQPNSG
+188 
-194 TAQQQTPPPVNHG
+194 TAQQTPPPVNHG

-218 GNGTI
+218 GDGTI

-236 FAVPQIWI
+236 FAVPQIWT
-244 TIASFFHILQN
+244 TIASFFRIIQN
-255 LFSFSFHGFVDLM
+255 LFSFSFHSFVELM

-310 IAGGVMLVLEA
+310 IAGGVMLVLET

-381 DRVTDLAQGKN
+381 DRVTDLAQEKN
-392 TSACPNSSA
+392 SA
-401 AYGSGYDT
+401 ARAT
-409 NTFDGSDAQQAAGAG
+409 

-432 AADDSIGA
+432 ATDDSIGA
-440 QTSTGDHSTAGG
+440 QTGTADHSAAGVSHGNGG
-452 PTGGAGQTTADA
+452 PETVDA

-477 PGGVYTG
+477 PGGGYTG
-484 LLKTD
+484 PLKTD

-499 FLTCGIYQLYVFY
+499 ILTCGIYQLYVFY

>member
-22 QPVTPETSAAANASA
+22 QPVMPETAAVANAS
-37 LSTDDA
+37 S
-43 AAVNASALGTEAAA
+43 LGTEAAA
-57 TVNASDLGA
+57 TANASALGT
-66 DDAAVETV
+66 DDATAETV
-74 ESTTAASAATE
+74 ETAAAASAAPE
-85 DTSAATDVEA
+85 DTPAAVDVETSAESAPAGPTDEASAAPAADSASEMSAET
-95 SAENAPAGR
+95 SAENA
-104 MDEASATPAAGS
+104 SA
-116 ASKMPP
+116 
-122 ETPDG
+122 ETP
-127 NASADTLG
+127 LG
-135 NTTEQYR
+135 NTTEQYK

-147 GRAASGTE
+147 GHAASGTE
-155 GNTSGV
+155 GNTSG
-161 AHSTHAGATDTQ
+161 AA
-173 LNGSTAQSHSGSSDQ
+173 
-188 TQPNSG
+188 
-194 TAQQQTPPPVNHG
+194 QQTPPPVNHG
-207 PAVNGIPSEPD
+207 SAVNGIPSEPD

-236 FAVPQIWI
+236 FAVPQIWT
-244 TIASFFHILQN
+244 TIASFFRILQN
-255 LFSFSFHGFVDLM
+255 LFSFSFHGFVNLM

-310 IAGGVMLVLEA
+310 IAGGVVLVLEA

-326 FSALFHR
+326 LSALFQR
-333 YYAIGSA
+333 YYSIGSA

-392 TSACPNSSA
+392 SATC
-401 AYGSGYDT
+401 GGYDT
-409 NTFDGSDAQQAAGAG
+409 NTFGGSDAQAAGTNA
-424 ASDAKAYG
+424 ADAKAYG
-432 AADDSIGA
+432 AAGDSIGA
-440 QTSTGDHSTAGG
+440 QNGAADHSTAGG

-477 PGGVYTG
+477 PGGGYTG
-484 LLKTD
+484 PLKTD

-566 LHFQENG
+566 LRFQENG

-604 ICSAYNQQR
+604 ICNAYNQQRS

>member
-1 MFCTNCGQKIED
+1 MFCTNCGQKLED

-22 QPVTPETSAAANASA
+22 QPVAPETADAANASA
-37 LSTDDA
+37 LS
-43 AAVNASALGTEAAA
+43 TEAAA
-57 TVNASDLGA
+57 TVNASALGA
-66 DDAAVETV
+66 VDAAVETV
-74 ESTTAASAATE
+74 ESTTAASAAPE
-85 DTSAATDVEA
+85 DTSAAADAEA

-104 MDEASATPAAGS
+104 MDEAFATPAAGS
-116 ASKMPP
+116 ASEMPP

-135 NTTEQYR
+135 NTTEQYK

-155 GNTSGV
+155 GNTSGA
-161 AHSTHAGATDTQ
+161 AHSTQAGASADTQ
-173 LNGSTAQSHSGSSDQ
+173 SGSSTAQSHSGSSDQ

-218 GNGTI
+218 GDGTI

-236 FAVPQIWI
+236 FAVPQIWT
-244 TIASFFHILQN
+244 TIASFFRIIQN
-255 LFSFSFHGFVDLM
+255 LFSFSFHSFVELM

-326 FSALFHR
+326 LSALFHR

-381 DRVTDLAQGKN
+381 DRVTDLAQEKN
-392 TSACPNSSA
+392 SA
-401 AYGSGYDT
+401 ARAT
-409 NTFDGSDAQQAAGAG
+409 

-432 AADDSIGA
+432 ATDDSIGA
-440 QTSTGDHSTAGG
+440 QIGTADHSAAGVSQGNGG
-452 PTGGAGQTTADA
+452 PETADA
-464 DGNFNRYYQSQSQ
+464 DGNFNRYYQAKSQT
-477 PGGVYTG
+477 GGVYTG
-484 LLKTD
+484 PLKTD

-573 TTLLLWMLIGS
+573 TTILLWMLIGS

>member
-1 MFCTNCGQKIED
+1 MFCTNCGQKIEE

-22 QPVTPETSAAANASA
+22 QPVTPETS
-37 LSTDDA
+37 T
-43 AAVNASALGTEAAA
+43 AVNASALDT
-57 TVNASDLGA
+57 
-66 DDAAVETV
+66 DDAVTEIVETAA
-74 ESTTAASAATE
+74 AASAAPE
-85 DTSAATDVEA
+85 DTTAAADVET
-95 SAENAPAGR
+95 SSESAPAGP
-104 MDEASATPAAGS
+104 MDEASAAPAADSASEMSAETPA
-116 ASKMPP
+116 
-122 ETPDG
+122 ED
-127 NASADTLG
+127 ASADTPAGSTPAETPLG
-135 NTTEQYR
+135 NTTEQYK

-147 GRAASGTE
+147 GHAASGTE
-155 GNTSGV
+155 GNT
-161 AHSTHAGATDTQ
+161 AGA
-173 LNGSTAQSHSGSSDQ
+173 A
-188 TQPNSG
+188 
-194 TAQQQTPPPVNHG
+194 QQTPPPVNHG

-236 FAVPQIWI
+236 FAVPQIWT
-244 TIASFFHILQN
+244 TIASFFRIIQN
-255 LFSFSFHGFVDLM
+255 LFSFSYHGFVNLA

-282 GYGFIGGGMYLVWKK
+282 GYGFIGGGLYLVWKK

-310 IAGGVMLVLEA
+310 IVGGIVLVLEA

-326 FSALFHR
+326 ISAIFQRH
-333 YYAIGSA
+333 YAIGSA

-352 LLVVLITQKQLNPFA
+352 LLVVLITQKQLHPFA
-367 GLAGNFADGLRRDL
+367 GLSGNLADGLRRDL
-381 DRVTDLAQGKN
+381 DRVTDLAQGK
-392 TSACPNSSA
+392 SSA
-401 AYGSGYDT
+401 GHGSGYDT
-409 NTFDGSDAQQAAGAG
+409 STFGGSDAQAAGAN
-424 ASDAKAYG
+424 ASNAKAYG
-432 AADDSIGA
+432 AAADSIGA
-440 QTSTGDHSTAGG
+440 QTGTADHSTVGG
-452 PTGGAGQTTADA
+452 PTGGAGYDSADA

-477 PGGVYTG
+477 PGGGYTG
-484 LLKTD
+484 PLKTD
-489 RSLVLYILLG
+489 RSLALYILLG

-525 GRHTPGLLEFIL
+525 GKHTPGLLEFIL

-566 LHFQENG
+566 LRFQENG

-584 LLCFIGSYVGI
+584 LLCFIGSYVGV

-604 ICSAYNQQR
+604 ICNAYNQQRS

>member
-1 MFCTNCGQKIED
+1 MFCTNCGQKLED

-22 QPVTPETSAAANASA
+22 QPVAPETAVAANASA
-37 LSTDDA
+37 LGTGDA
-43 AAVNASALGTEAAA
+43 TAANASALGTEAAA

-66 DDAAVETV
+66 DDAAVETA
-74 ESTTAASAATE
+74 ESITADAAPE
-85 DTSAATDVEA
+85 DTPAAADAEA
-95 SAENAPAGR
+95 SAEGAPAGR

-116 ASKMPP
+116 ASEMPP
-122 ETPDG
+122 ETSDG

-135 NTTEQYR
+135 NTTEQYK

-155 GNTSGV
+155 GNTSGA
-161 AHSTHAGATDTQ
+161 AHRTHAAATDTQ
-173 LNGSTAQSHSGSSDQ
+173 SNGSTAQSHSGSSDQ

-207 PAVNGIPSEPD
+207 PAMNGIPSEPD
-218 GNGTI
+218 GDGTI

-236 FAVPQIWI
+236 FAVPQIWT
-244 TIASFFHILQN
+244 TIASFFRIIQN
-255 LFSFSFHGFVDLM
+255 LFSFSFHSFVELI
-268 YSFLNFIL
+268 YSFLNFVL
-276 NVVKLA
+276 NIVKLA
-282 GYGFIGGGMYLVWKK
+282 GYGFIGGGLYLVWKK

-326 FSALFHR
+326 LSALFQR

-381 DRVTDLAQGKN
+381 DRVTDLAQEKN
-392 TSACPNSSA
+392 SA
-401 AYGSGYDT
+401 ARAT
-409 NTFDGSDAQQAAGAG
+409 

-432 AADDSIGA
+432 AKNDSIGA
-440 QTSTGDHSTAGG
+440 QTGTADHSAAGVSHGNGG
-452 PTGGAGQTTADA
+452 PETADA
-464 DGNFNRYYQSQSQ
+464 DGNFNSYYQAKSQQ
-477 PGGVYTG
+477 GGVYTG
-484 LLKTD
+484 PLKTD

-566 LHFQENG
+566 LRFQENG

>member
-22 QPVTPETSAAANASA
+22 QPVAPETAATANASA

-43 AAVNASALGTEAAA
+43 A
-57 TVNASDLGA
+57 
-66 DDAAVETV
+66 VETV
-74 ESTTAASAATE
+74 ESTTVASAATE
-85 DTSAATDVEA
+85 DTSAAADAEA
-95 SAENAPAGR
+95 SAEN
-104 MDEASATPAAGS
+104 TPAD
-116 ASKMPP
+116 
-122 ETPDG
+122 TP
-127 NASADTLG
+127 LG
-135 NTTEQYR
+135 NTTEQYKH
-142 RRLEE
+142 RLEE

-155 GNTSGV
+155 GNTSGA
-161 AHSTHAGATDTQ
+161 AHSAHAGATDTQ

-188 TQPNSG
+188 TLPNSG

-218 GNGTI
+218 GDGTI

-236 FAVPQIWI
+236 FAVPQIWT
-244 TIASFFHILQN
+244 TIASFFRILQN
-255 LFSFSFHGFVDLM
+255 HLFSFSFHGFVNLM

-310 IAGGVMLVLEA
+310 IAGGVMLVLEV

-326 FSALFHR
+326 LSALFHR

-392 TSACPNSSA
+392 TSARPNSSA

-409 NTFDGSDAQQAAGAG
+409 STFGGSDAQQATGAG
-424 ASDAKAYG
+424 ASDAKPYG

-452 PTGGAGQTTADA
+452 PTGGAGQTTVDA

-477 PGGVYTG
+477 PGGGYTG
-484 LLKTD
+484 PLKTD

-499 FLTCGIYQLYVFY
+499 ILTCGIYQLYVFY

-584 LLCFIGSYVGI
+584 LLCFIGNYVGI

>member
-1 MFCTNCGQKIED
+1 MFCTNCGQKLED

-22 QPVTPETSAAANASA
+22 QPVAPETADAANASA
-37 LSTDDA
+37 LST
-43 AAVNASALGTEAAA
+43 EAAA
-57 TVNASDLGA
+57 TANASALGA

-74 ESTTAASAATE
+74 ESTTASSAAME
-85 DTSAATDVEA
+85 DTSAAADAEA

-116 ASKMPP
+116 ASEMPP

-135 NTTEQYR
+135 NTTEQYK

-155 GNTSGV
+155 ENSSGA
-161 AHSTHAGATDTQ
+161 AHSTQAGASADTQ
-173 LNGSTAQSHSGSSDQ
+173 SGSS
-188 TQPNSG
+188 
-194 TAQQQTPPPVNHG
+194 TAQQTPPPVNHG
-207 PAVNGIPSEPD
+207 PAMNGIPSEPNGD
-218 GNGTI
+218 GTI

-236 FAVPQIWI
+236 FAVPQIWT
-244 TIASFFHILQN
+244 TIASFFCIIQN
-255 LFSFSFHGFVDLM
+255 LFSFSFHSFVKLM

-310 IAGGVMLVLEA
+310 IAGGVMLVLET

-381 DRVTDLAQGKN
+381 DRVTDLAQEKN
-392 TSACPNSSA
+392 SA
-401 AYGSGYDT
+401 ARAT
-409 NTFDGSDAQQAAGAG
+409 

-432 AADDSIGA
+432 ATDDSIGA
-440 QTSTGDHSTAGG
+440 QTGTADHSAAGVSHGNGG
-452 PTGGAGQTTADA
+452 PETADA
-464 DGNFNRYYQSQSQ
+464 DGNFNSYYQAKSQT
-477 PGGVYTG
+477 GGVYTG
-484 LLKTD
+484 PLKTD

-499 FLTCGIYQLYVFY
+499 ILTCGIYQLYVFY

-584 LLCFIGSYVGI
+584 LLCFIGNYVGI

>member
-1 MFCTNCGQKIED
+1 MFCTNCGQKLED

-22 QPVTPETSAAANASA
+22 QPVAPETADAANASA
-37 LSTDDA
+37 LSTEPA
-43 AAVNASALGTEAAA
+43 ATANASAL
-57 TVNASDLGA
+57 DA
-66 DDAAVETV
+66 DDATVETV
-74 ESTTAASAATE
+74 ESTTADAAPE
-85 DTSAATDVEA
+85 DTSAAAAAEA
-95 SAENAPAGR
+95 SAESAPAGR

-116 ASKMPP
+116 ASEMPP

-135 NTTEQYR
+135 NTTEQYK

-155 GNTSGV
+155 ENSSGA
-161 AHSTHAGATDTQ
+161 AHSTQAGASADTQ
-173 LNGSTAQSHSGSSDQ
+173 PGSSTAQSHSGSSDQ

-236 FAVPQIWI
+236 FAVPQIWT

-255 LFSFSFHGFVDLM
+255 LFSFSFHGFVNLM

-326 FSALFHR
+326 LSALFQR

-367 GLAGNFADGLRRDL
+367 DLAGNFADGLRRDL
-381 DRVTDLAQGKN
+381 DRVTDLAQEKN
-392 TSACPNSSA
+392 SA
-401 AYGSGYDT
+401 ARAT
-409 NTFDGSDAQQAAGAG
+409 

-432 AADDSIGA
+432 ATDDSIGA
-440 QTSTGDHSTAGG
+440 QTGTADHSAAGVSHGNGG
-452 PTGGAGQTTADA
+452 PETADA
-464 DGNFNRYYQSQSQ
+464 DGNFNRYYQSQRQTS
-477 PGGVYTG
+477 GVYTG
-484 LLKTD
+484 PLKTD

-573 TTLLLWMLIGS
+573 TTILLWMLIGL

>member
-37 LSTDDA
+37 LGTDDA
-43 AAVNASALGTEAAA
+43 AA
-57 TVNASDLGA
+57 
-66 DDAAVETV
+66 ETV
-74 ESTTAASAATE
+74 ETAAASAAPE
-85 DTSAATDVEA
+85 DTTAAADVET
-95 SAENAPAGR
+95 SAESATAGP
-104 MDEASATPAAGS
+104 MDEASAAPAADPASEMPAETAAGS
-116 ASKMPP
+116 TTA
-122 ETPDG
+122 ETP
-127 NASADTLG
+127 LG
-135 NTTEQYR
+135 NTTEQYK

-147 GRAASGTE
+147 GHAASGTE
-155 GNTSGV
+155 GNTSG
-161 AHSTHAGATDTQ
+161 AA
-173 LNGSTAQSHSGSSDQ
+173 
-188 TQPNSG
+188 
-194 TAQQQTPPPVNHG
+194 QQTPPPVNHG

-236 FAVPQIWI
+236 FAVPQIWS
-244 TIASFFHILQN
+244 TIASFFRIIQN
-255 LFSFSFHGFVDLM
+255 LFSSSYHGFVNLI

-282 GYGFIGGGMYLVWKK
+282 GYGFIGGGLYLVWKK

-310 IAGGVMLVLEA
+310 IAGGVVLVLEA

-326 FSALFHR
+326 ISALFQR

-381 DRVTDLAQGKN
+381 DRVTDLAQEKN
-392 TSACPNSSA
+392 SA
-401 AYGSGYDT
+401 GGYDT
-409 NTFDGSDAQQAAGAG
+409 STFGGGNAQAAGTNA
-424 ASDAKAYG
+424 ADAKAYG

-440 QTSTGDHSTAGG
+440 QNGAADHSTAGG

-484 LLKTD
+484 PLKTD

-566 LHFQENG
+566 LRFQENG

-604 ICSAYNQQR
+604 ICNAYNQQRS